1 MDFGSPVKGKEII
14 ETVECITTLSYRSP
28 SVRSDEGFKFSSWSS
43 DSEGCLNFFAKM
55 DEKSGLDF
63 FCCVRHCVRYGSR
76 ANKGTSNRAPLPMI
90 KGKMSRVVVSK
101 RLYAVVSMRLYAVAK
116 AVVNGGAWDW
126 AGPVLEFCSMG

>member
-55 DEKSGLDF
+55 DKESFEDFDF
-63 FCCVRHCVRYGSR
+63 FIVLDIASAAEARENERP
-76 ANKGTSNRAPLPMI
+76 SNRAPLPLI
-90 KGKMSRVVVSK
+90 KVKRCRVGVSK
-101 RLYAVVSMRLYAVAK
+101 QRLGNVDASFAK
-116 AVVNGGAWDW
+116 VVVNGGAWD
-126 AGPVLEFCSMG
+126 